1 MPSSNN
7 PPPWLAIT
15 GISRA
20 AMKDNAQVNAAEYDG
35 NARPAELVVEQ
46 NTLDLYVGDNNG
58 NLILLATT
66 SGAAANIS
74 AYDEGVLLTNTI
86 TSFNFVGA
94 GITATAN
101 VADAVTVTVP
111 STAVTIVDENGNTL
125 STSANAISFTG
136 PGVEVTNVGNAITV
150 NVTAGPVESKDEG
163 TTLTGTTES
172 LNFVGEG
179 VTATNVG
186 NAVTVTVG
194 AGISSLYYGSFYFDT
209 ETALTAGM
217 NSNTTAPIPVTST
230 AGFAASGYLRIDG
243 EVIQYTGKT
252 ATTFTGITRGVAGSN
267 GSTHSNGDK
276 VSAAQV
282 TAAGVAEQ
290 VLIDETDIANGV
302 TLDSATGNIT
312 VTNAG
317 VYNIQFSAQVENF
330 GNDFGDTVI
339 WFKINGNNLPA
350 TASYCSSV
358 AQHGGTPGS
367 NIVTVNIFQNL
378 AANDVIALGWTSV
391 SGTTTLSS
399 IPTVGSTIPQ
409 SPAVIVT
416 VNRIA

>member
-7 PPPWLAIT
+7 PPPWLGIT

-35 NARPAELVVEQ
+35 NARPAELVVAQ

-58 NLILLATT
+58 NLVLLATT
-66 SGAAANIS
+66 AGAPANI
-74 AYDEGVLLTNTI
+74 AVYDEGNLLTNTV
-86 TSFNFVGA
+86 TSFNFVGD
-94 GITATAN
+94 GVTATAN
-101 VADAVTVTVP
+101 VADAVTVTVN
-111 STAVTIVDENGNTL
+111 SGL
-125 STSANAISFTG
+125 
-136 PGVEVTNVGNAITV
+136 
-150 NVTAGPVESKDEG
+150 
-163 TTLTGTTES
+163 
-172 LNFVGEG
+172 
-179 VTATNVG
+179 
-186 NAVTVTVG
+186 
-194 AGISSLYYGSFYFDT
+194 SSLYYGSFYFDT
-209 ETALTAGM
+209 ETELTAGM

-230 AGFAASGYLRIDG
+230 TGFAASGYIRIDG
-243 EVIQYTGKT
+243 EIIQYTGKT
-252 ATTFTGITRGVAGSN
+252 ATTFTGITRGVAGSG
-267 GSTHSNGDK
+267 GSNHSNGDK
-276 VSAAQV
+276 VSQAQV
-282 TAAGVAEQ
+282 TAAGTPAQ
-290 VLIDETDIANGV
+290 VLIDQTDIANGV

-317 VYNIQFSAQVENF
+317 VYNIQFSAQVENY
-330 GNDFGDTVI
+330 GNDLGDTAI
-339 WFKINGNNLPA
+339 WFKINGNNVPA
-350 TASYCSSV
+350 TASYCSAV